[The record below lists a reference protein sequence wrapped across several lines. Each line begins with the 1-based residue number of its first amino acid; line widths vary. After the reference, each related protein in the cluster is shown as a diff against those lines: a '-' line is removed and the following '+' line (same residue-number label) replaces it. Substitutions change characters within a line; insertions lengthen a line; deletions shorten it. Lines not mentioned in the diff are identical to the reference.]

1 MTTPADAISLRG
13 TPEPNGTD
21 PNATAANSTDQLL
34 AISTTTALPMT
45 TPVGN
50 ATDTNATGNS
60 TIVIENITVVNIT
73 QLNTE
78 YVVSD
83 SGSGGLDKELNRL
96 VDAFKNPRQFFQAT
110 NLDTIAAITLWT
122 TSIFFMFFSIA
133 ISVDRGRY
141 KRKYQNNHNM
151 LLLIALIT
159 CLNYLTMANGHGR
172 AMHHVIKEVKP
183 YNLTRFCE
191 KFNQTND
198 TSTPAP
204 TVSKAAGRSADTST
218 PGPARLSLDVNG
230 GGGPASGVET
240 GSPDDA
246 AEEEDLCKDGNV
258 KYRFMS
264 AVATAKAVPLDPP
277 FFYGKYLQWLITTN
291 LTLYLLCRSVAHA
304 NKRITLFAMAFN
316 SMMIVCGLCAESLRT
331 DNIEVAQIP
340 RYITSK
346 WVYWVFGMVFYIM
359 LLSVLNRAVR
369 RAANQHRSR
378 PDLANA
384 FNVLFL
390 SLCVR

>member
-1 MTTPADAISLRG
+1 M
-13 TPEPNGTD
+13 
-21 PNATAANSTDQLL
+21 
-34 AISTTTALPMT
+34 
-45 TPVGN
+45 
-50 ATDTNATGNS
+50 
-60 TIVIENITVVNIT
+60 IENITVVNIT

-204 TVSKAAGRSADTST
+204 TVSKAAGRSAYTST
-218 PGPARLSLDVNG
+218 DGPARLSLDVNG
-230 GGGPASGVET
+230 GGGPASAAQT
-240 GSPDDA
+240 GSLDDA

>member
-1 MTTPADAISLRG
+1 MSTSSRPTTTPIG
-13 TPEPNGTD
+13 NWTD
-21 PNATAANSTDQLL
+21 
-34 AISTTTALPMT
+34 
-45 TPVGN
+45 GN
-50 ATDTNATGNS
+50 ATDNS

-83 SGSGGLDKELNRL
+83 SGSGGLDQELNRL
-96 VDAFKNPRQFFQAT
+96 VNAFKNPSQIFQAT
-110 NLDTIAAITLWT
+110 DLDSIAAITLWT
-122 TSIFFMFFSIA
+122 TCIFFMFFSVA
-133 ISVDRGRY
+133 ISVDRSRY

-191 KFNQTND
+191 KLNITNVS
-198 TSTPAP
+198 STPAP
-204 TVSKAAGRSADTST
+204 L
-218 PGPARLSLDVNG
+218 PP
-230 GGGPASGVET
+230 PASGRASMAQEP
-240 GSPDDA
+240 GSTRTKRRALGGGSSSSRPVGAADSDAADDG
-246 AEEEDLCKDGNV
+246 AEEEDLCKEGIV

-277 FFYGKYLQWLITTN
+277 FFYGKYIQWLITTN

-331 DNIEVAQIP
+331 DNIEAAQIP

-346 WVYWVFGMVFYIM
+346 WVYWVFGMVFYVM

-384 FNVLFL
+384 FNVLFF